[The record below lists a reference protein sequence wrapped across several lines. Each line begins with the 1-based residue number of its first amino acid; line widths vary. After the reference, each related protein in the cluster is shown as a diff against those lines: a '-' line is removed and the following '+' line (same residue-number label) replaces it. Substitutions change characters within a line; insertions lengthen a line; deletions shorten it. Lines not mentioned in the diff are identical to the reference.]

1 MQLESDFLW
10 VVSKIKRNR
19 VHRWRQTPKPSGA
32 ANVPKSRLIYG
43 RPDRD
48 GKYEMPLP
56 FKDDEV
62 YPPDLGWTT
71 THALYDRQQSNRSRT
86 TDFNLDRYAQGCKE
100 TTTIMCE
107 NGVWIKQNKLCCAV
121 PRTNHTVIPT
131 MGRRKFAVAI
141 WMCSGESPGSPS
153 ANQYLQHATNT
164 EDYATPRLLR
174 TEPVR
179 LPLYS

>member
-1 MQLESDFLW
+1 
-10 VVSKIKRNR
+10 
-19 VHRWRQTPKPSGA
+19 
-32 ANVPKSRLIYG
+32 
-43 RPDRD
+43 
-48 GKYEMPLP
+48 MPLP

-153 ANQYLQHATNT
+153 ANQYLQSRDKYRGLRHSAASKNWTSTATFVLVSLIELNRAT
-164 EDYATPRLLR
+164 YYSIIRYRYTYVFYDFDYTFAIIIFMLRL
-174 TEPVR
+174 
-179 LPLYS
+179 

>member
-1 MQLESDFLW
+1 MCHIVFRDRPISK
-10 VVSKIKRNR
+10 VVPLVKDVKI
-19 VHRWRQTPKPSGA
+19 SEICDA
-32 ANVPKSRLIYG
+32 AS
-43 RPDRD
+43 
-48 GKYEMPLP
+48 
-56 FKDDEV
+56 
-62 YPPDLGWTT
+62 
-71 THALYDRQQSNRSRT
+71 THALCDRQQSNRSRT
-86 TDFNLDRYAQGCKE
+86 IDFNLDQHAQGCKE

-164 EDYATPRLLR
+164 EDSATPRLLR